1 MDNDIAASRR
11 QLDMNIAHQAGE
23 LISHMLGD
31 KRSVIDPTTEVWTAA
46 GADEL
51 RSRVQ
56 TDPSPGS
63 DMSQWD
69 KLGIQLA
76 GASRPV
82 VLLAAELVFLRE
94 HPLNG
99 IRPSTRR
106 EHVEDLLALLDPP
119 ADIPEPMSE
128 WLARPSETGGFEPST
143 YYLSAISDHL
153 SWVADFIIHW
163 SQLSEDDRAAAR
175 SDPWQLQQVM
185 IDSGDNRT
193 DMRNTFQF
201 LAHPEVFEPIPSA
214 NQKKQIRNAFADR
227 IDGASGDS
235 PAHIDRDLLAIR
247 AFLAKEIDGEFD
259 FWSDGVKENWKPA
272 RNVAASDQ
280 SADDLMEPRPRRYWL
295 YAPGRQASEWNEF
308 HSTKIMAIGWDDL
321 GDLAA
326 YSNRDEIRRALDAD
340 GTGSSLK
347 NSVLALW
354 QFQNEIEIGD
364 VVYVKSG
371 RREVLGRGQVT
382 SEARYDHDRSEYR
395 HIRSVDWT
403 HKGQWALTRDA
414 PLKTLTDIT
423 SQHDLIEQ
431 LEALIVGEDEPDASE
446 QPKDI
451 RTYTR
456 DDFLR
461 DVFLPEERYLRLRSL
476 LIRKKNVILAGPPG
490 VGKTYAAKRLAYS
503 MIGEQDP
510 SRVQIVQF
518 HQSYSYEDFLMGY
531 RPRESGGFTLTEGP
545 FYRFCEDARADD
557 PTRPY
562 FFIIDEINRGNISK
576 IFGELLMLIE
586 SDKRGTELRLL
597 YKDESFSVPPNV
609 HIIGMMN
616 TADRSLAVLDYA
628 LRRRFGFF
636 EIAPGFRTEGFAS
649 RQKALESLSFDRL
662 VERVIEL
669 NAEIASDPAL
679 GHGFAIGHS
688 YLSIPS
694 VVEPGE
700 EELAGW
706 LQSVVEDELVPL
718 LEEYWFDE
726 PAKADQ
732 WAITLRASIE

>member
-31 KRSVIDPTTEVWTAA
+31 KLSVIDPTVEIWTAA
-46 GADEL
+46 GAEDL

-63 DMSQWD
+63 DLSQWN
-69 KLGIQLA
+69 KLGVQLG
-76 GASRPV
+76 GASRAV

-119 ADIPEPMSE
+119 ADIPGPMSE
-128 WLARPSETGGFEPST
+128 WLARPSETGGFEPNT

-163 SQLSEDDRAAAR
+163 SKLSEDDQAAAR

-185 IDSGDNRT
+185 LDSGDNRT
-193 DMRNTFQF
+193 DIRNTFQH

-214 NQKKQIRNAFADR
+214 NQKKQIRDAFADR
-227 IDGASGDS
+227 VNGASGDT

-247 AFLAKEIDGEFD
+247 TSLAKEIDGEFD
-259 FWSDGVKENWKPA
+259 FWSEGVKEKWKPA
-272 RNVAASDQ
+272 PNVAASDQ
-280 SADDLMEPRPRRYWL
+280 SADELTEPRPRRYWL
-295 YAPGRQASEWNEF
+295 YAPGRQASKWNEF

-321 GDLAA
+321 GNLSA
-326 YSNRDEIRRALDAD
+326 YSNREEIRHALDAD
-340 GTGSSLK
+340 STGGSLK

-395 HIRSVDWT
+395 HVRSVDWT

-431 LEALIVGEDEPDASE
+431 LEALIVGEDEPEARE

-451 RTYTR
+451 RAYTR

-503 MIGEQDP
+503 VIGEQDR

-531 RPRESGGFTLTEGP
+531 RPRESGGFTRTEGP

-636 EIAPGFRTEGFAS
+636 EMAPGFRTEGFAS
-649 RQKALESLSFDRL
+649 RQKALASRSFDRL

-669 NAEIASDPAL
+669 NAEITADPAL

-688 YLSIPS
+688 YLSIP
-694 VVEPGE
+694 PGLESDE

-726 PAKADQ
+726 PSKADQ
-732 WAITLRASIE
+732 WAIALRAAIE

>member
-1 MDNDIAASRR
+1 MDKDITASRR
-11 QLDMNIAHQAGE
+11 RLDMDIAHQAGE

-31 KRSVIDPTTEVWTAA
+31 RQSVIDPTVEIWTAA
-46 GADEL
+46 GADDL
-51 RSRVQ
+51 RIRVQ
-56 TDPSPGS
+56 TDPLPGG

-69 KLGIQLA
+69 KLGVQLA
-76 GASRPV
+76 GASRAV

-94 HPLNG
+94 HPLRG
-99 IRPSTRR
+99 ILPSTRR
-106 EHVEDLLALLDPP
+106 EHVEDLLSLLDPP
-119 ADIPEPMSE
+119 ADIPEPMRE
-128 WLARPSETGGFEPST
+128 WLARPSENAGFEPST
-143 YYLSAISDHL
+143 YYLRAISDHL
-153 SWVADFIIHW
+153 SWAAAFIIHW
-163 SQLSEDDRAAAR
+163 NELSEDEQATAR

-185 IDSGDNRT
+185 LDTDNKRS
-193 DMRNTFQF
+193 DIRNTFQF

-214 NQKKQIRNAFADR
+214 NQKKQIRDAFADR
-227 IDGASGDS
+227 IEGAREDTLNY
-235 PAHIDRDLLAIR
+235 IDRDLVAIR
-247 AFLAKEIDGEFD
+247 TSLAKEINGEFG
-259 FWSDGVKENWKPA
+259 FWSDGVKELWKPTP
-272 RNVAASDQ
+272 NVTALDQ
-280 SADDLMEPRPRRYWL
+280 SADELKEPRPRRYWL
-295 YAPGRQASEWNEF
+295 YAPGRQASKWNEF
-308 HSTKIMAIGWDDL
+308 YSAKIMAIGWDDL

-326 YSNRDEIRRALDAD
+326 YSNRGEIRQALDAD
-340 GTGSSLK
+340 RTGSSLT

-371 RREVLGRGQVT
+371 RREVLGRGEVI
-382 SEARYDHDRSEYR
+382 SVARHEHGRDEYR
-395 HIRSVDWT
+395 HVRSMTWT
-403 HKGQWALTRDA
+403 HSGQWALTRDA

-431 LEALIVGEDEPDASE
+431 LEALVLAEDEQEARA

-451 RTYTR
+451 RAYTR
-456 DDFLR
+456 EDFFK
-461 DVFLPEERYLRLRSL
+461 DVFLPEERYSRLRSL

-503 MIGEQDP
+503 VIGEQDP
-510 SRVQIVQF
+510 SRVQTVQF

-531 RPRESGGFTLTEGP
+531 RPTESGGFNLTEGP
-545 FYRFCEDARADD
+545 FYRFCEEARADD

-636 EIAPGFRTEGFAS
+636 EMAPGFRTEGFAS
-649 RQKALESLSFDRL
+649 RQKTLGSRSFDRL
-662 VERVIEL
+662 VDRVIEL
-669 NAEIASDPAL
+669 NAEISNDPAL
-679 GHGFAIGHS
+679 GHGFAVGHS
-688 YLSIPS
+688 YLSAPS
-694 VVEPGE
+694 SVELDE
-700 EELAGW
+700 DEIADW
-706 LQSVVEDELVPL
+706 LQSVVEDELIPL
-718 LEEYWFDE
+718 LDEYWFDE
-726 PAKADQ
+726 PAKSDQ
-732 WAITLRASIE
+732 WAITLRAAIE